1 MFSNPT
7 IVPAYGKEYRFEKE
21 AKADRYAGK
30 DFQIAFTGQYCSIRD
45 FDSSARLQLRFW
57 KNRKVIVVK
66 GEKK

>member
-7 IVPAYGKEYRFEKE
+7 IVPAYGREYRFGRE
-21 AKADRYAGK
+21 AKADWYAGK

-45 FDSSARLQLRFW
+45 FDNNTRLQLRFW
-57 KNRKVIVVK
+57 NNRKEIVVR

>member
-21 AKADRYAGK
+21 ADWYAGK

>member
-7 IVPAYGKEYRFEKE
+7 IVPAYGKEYRFEME
-21 AKADRYAGK
+21 AKADWYAGK